1 MSPLI
6 DALRAGA
13 GETAAA
19 MAQTIIQKRAEY
31 RVFYGAMTA
40 NRRRLDALI
49 AAAAT
54 LEDLAAV
61 DLAEGWRLG
70 A

>member
-1 MSPLI
+1 
-6 DALRAGA
+6 
-13 GETAAA
+13 
-19 MAQTIIQKRAEY
+19 MAQTIILKRAEY
-31 RVFYGAMTA
+31 QVFYSAMTA

-61 DLAEGWRLG
+61 DLAEGWRLEAG
-70 A
+70 GWRLEAGSVAAPGQT